1 MQTAVIAPGGQET
14 VNMWCDGRGKTKGGS
29 RKDVAKKI
37 AADLNK
43 CEPVFE
49 RSLSADTVVTQFQ
62 GALRMVQS
70 LRHGTTLNVPTP
82 KTQLLWELESADR
95 RLAPKCSN
103 EKRNKN
109 TWSLRGV
116 ANDPSRRRRS
126 PTHPDAEENA
136 RWQREQEDKDEEKG
150 EGEGGDCRRR
160 KRKSNGAFKR
170 MEDEMQVSRN
180 VVKDLSEMMRQSQG
194 TQAQASTFAY
204 SNTDVEEV
212 TEQIEKVVHDANQKH
227 GAEVQ
232 EELDSLDTVL
242 HKSINKQPTLIGRV
256 KMWLMSSPQED
267 PGKKLMRVAIKC
279 QNLTAPADTIPPAAN
294 IQWPK
299 LSTSCGSVKDTG
311 R

>member
-1 MQTAVIAPGGQET
+1 MNQAREARGTGAGGKEAGTHQGEPSVLSFKGATGGDERWLLLIRACMQTAVIAPGGQET

-82 KTQLLWELESADR
+82 KAQLLWELESADR

-109 TWSLRGV
+109 TWSLRGWQ
-116 ANDPSRRRRS
+116 
-126 PTHPDAEENA
+126 TIHPDDVAL
-136 RWQREQEDKDEEKG
+136 QLTLMP
-150 EGEGGDCRRR
+150 
-160 KRKSNGAFKR
+160 KR
-170 MEDEMQVSRN
+170 MRAGN
-180 VVKDLSEMMRQSQG
+180 G
-194 TQAQASTFAY
+194 
-204 SNTDVEEV
+204 
-212 TEQIEKVVHDANQKH
+212 
-227 GAEVQ
+227 
-232 EELDSLDTVL
+232 
-242 HKSINKQPTLIGRV
+242 NKKTKTKRRV
-256 KMWLMSSPQED
+256 KVRAVTVAVGNASPVELSSAWKTKCKCPGMWS
-267 PGKKLMRVAIKC
+267 K
-279 QNLTAPADTIPPAAN
+279 
-294 IQWPK
+294 
-299 LSTSCGSVKDTG
+299 TSV